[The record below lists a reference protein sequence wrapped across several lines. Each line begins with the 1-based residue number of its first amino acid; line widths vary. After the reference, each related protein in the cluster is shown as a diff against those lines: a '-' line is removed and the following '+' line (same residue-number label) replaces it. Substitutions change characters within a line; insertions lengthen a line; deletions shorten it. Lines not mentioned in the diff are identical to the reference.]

1 MAYATAGTPTDLNK
15 QVNQLAQMALQS
27 GDHMGFFQK
36 YLTSSN
42 PNRLAAQLAQGMVQ
56 QQVQGAET
64 QKNLNQP
71 QPPTVLDG
79 LEQQQGMAAMP
90 TARGM
95 FNPDVYAQGGI
106 GAGLGEEPQGQAQM
120 ARGGVVAF
128 AGSKGSLVSPEE
140 SEKLNEWFKSRPQEA
155 RINYQEAEPYRTKMN
170 EFQGPKPPDV
180 NAEDWEARKK
190 EIIEGNK
197 ARDARIAA
205 SEASRPGPTQPAE
218 PPAEPPA
225 APTKEQLKAEKQVT
239 KLDAKIDKAEFNGK
253 DTTNLREQRA
263 RLTEGINAGRTAAPA
278 PAAPAPAAPAGGLTL
293 ETPAQA
299 QARTSGI
306 NAGRPAATVAG
317 SGIAGPGAPSSV
329 QAVTAP
335 PAPAAPA
342 GGGVP
347 PQAPPPGATAAPAA
361 PGTPPPAAKPGTLRY
376 DLDRLKAAAAKA
388 RTKIPTP
395 WQAVKGVG
403 RGLGTAGLLY
413 GTGQT
418 AYDITNAGIDA
429 LDTEGNFRNSVSN
442 SPFFQSAEAEQA
454 AQNLTKPVPQSEID
468 AYRKQRLAREGVEK
482 GTTPVSPTGGYK
494 SREEFI
500 GSVMPWAEK
509 AAKELNVPAEAIANQ
524 WALETGNGKSIVGKF
539 NYGNIQGTYT
549 GKSKEGTD
557 AGNKRN
563 FVEYGSMDDFA
574 KDYVKQLKNPKR
586 YNLGEKPLSA
596 EEFYT
601 RLKKHG
607 YAEDPDYVAKLMKGQ
622 PQEKGVVGRAVD
634 FAAQTPRNAA
644 VAMGADPNAAEAIPQ
659 TRQEW
664 VEHLQRSLSPGQLLE
679 SGRTGLN
686 AARMGTANAM
696 EAMFGAKPDAA
707 PALKPTAQEQ
717 YAEMMKN
724 QAAQQAPAEA
734 APKDNKLFGLDR
746 DRIAQ
751 FLFHSG
757 VAGLANPSQHAF
769 TSLGK
774 GWQSGL
780 TADEAQQAK
789 LAERAA
795 KAEEGA
801 KNRAEKQYEARQ
813 KSAATGVKGL
823 FPDPER
829 SVVEI
834 DTLVNYA
841 ALKGM
846 SPMARRVNGFDDATY
861 KELEKTALKLMQ
873 QLKGAP
879 AAGDKGKPPSD
890 NWGQIQKSGG

>member
-1 MAYATAGTPTDLNK
+1 MAYGTAGTPIDLNA
-15 QVNQLAQMALQS
+15 QVNQLTQMALQS

-56 QQVQGAET
+56 QQVQGADT

-90 TARGM
+90 TERGM

-128 AGSKGSLVSPEE
+128 QEAGSVADKVAEFLARHPKDARTLEQVAAERYRPGFFGDPDVARDIKTPEA
-140 SEKLNEWFKSRPQEA
+140 KLAREA
-155 RINYQEAEPYRTKMN
+155 RVQSAQDRVASRATAEQVP
-170 EFQGPKPPDV
+170 
-180 NAEDWEARKK
+180 
-190 EIIEGNK
+190 
-197 ARDARIAA
+197 AA

-218 PPAEPPA
+218 PPA
-225 APTKEQLKAEKQVT
+225 APTKEQLKAAEKVT
-239 KLDAKIDKAEFNGK
+239 KLDGKIENAVNKGK
-253 DTTNLREQRA
+253 NPTKLIEQRA
-263 RLTEGINAGRTAAPA
+263 RLTEGM
-278 PAAPAPAAPAGGLTL
+278 
-293 ETPAQA
+293 
-299 QARTSGI
+299 
-306 NAGRPAATVAG
+306 NAGRPTPTVQP
-317 SGIAGPGAPSSV
+317 SGIASPGPTANATV
-329 QAVTAP
+329 EAVTPKVAP
-335 PAPAAPA
+335 TA
-342 GGGVP
+342 GGVP

-361 PGTPPPAAKPGTLRY
+361 APGTPPPAAAVAGAEEVAASAAKPGTLRY
-376 DLDRLKAAAAKA
+376 DLDRLKAAAARA
-388 RTKIPTP
+388 RPKIPTP

-418 AYDITNAGIDA
+418 AYDLTNAGINA

-468 AYRKQRLAREGVEK
+468 AYRKQRLTREGVAPDDNTMLQMIYGPESGGDSAARNPLSGASGK
-482 GTTPVSPTGGYK
+482 GQLLETTFKNIQAKTPALKDYTWKDYQSKPEVQDIAANALLQDVKTTLKNKNIPVTTANVYTAWFGGPK
-494 SREEFI
+494 
-500 GSVMPWAEK
+500 
-509 AAKELNVPAEAIANQ
+509 LAEADDKAKIETVFSKQELAANP
-524 WALETGNGKSIVGKF
+524 WVSGKTVG
-539 NYGNIQGTYT
+539 Q
-549 GKSKEGTD
+549 
-557 AGNKRN
+557 
-563 FVEYGSMDDFA
+563 
-574 KDYVKQLKNPKR
+574 VKQTLMQKMATANAPK
-586 YNLGEKPLSA
+586 EKEA
-596 EEFYT
+596 
-601 RLKKHG
+601 
-607 YAEDPDYVAKLMKGQ
+607 VN
-622 PQEKGVVGRAVD
+622 RAVD
-634 FAAQTPRNAA
+634 FAAQTPRNVA

-707 PALKPTAQEQ
+707 PAPQTVQEQ

-724 QAAQQAPAEA
+724 QAGQQAPAGA
-734 APKDNKLFGLDR
+734 APKDNKLFGYDR
-746 DRIAQ
+746 DRLGNI
-751 FLFHSG
+751 FLQSG
-757 VAGLANPSQHAF
+757 AATLANPSQYAL
-769 TSLGK
+769 TSVGK
-774 GWQSGL
+774 GLQAGL
-780 TADEAQQAK
+780 TADEVREGK
-789 LAERAA
+789 LAERTA
-795 KAEEGA
+795 KAEEGS

-813 KSAATGVKGL
+813 KSAAAGVKQM

-873 QLKGAP
+873 QMKGAP